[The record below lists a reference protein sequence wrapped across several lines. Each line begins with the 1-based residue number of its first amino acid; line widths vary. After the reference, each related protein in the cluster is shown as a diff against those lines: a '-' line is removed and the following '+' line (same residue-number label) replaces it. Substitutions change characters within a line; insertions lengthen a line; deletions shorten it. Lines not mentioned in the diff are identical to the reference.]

1 MHLEYK
7 GFSGVFYQVS
17 TWVMRFTTTNFLWF
31 LFNLPIAYL
40 ALNLLF
46 VKNKNEVLSIGIII
60 IFLIPLVFFPA
71 TTAMFGIVRKWI
83 TNEDIKLLNSF
94 WKYYRENYFRSM
106 IGGMVF
112 TLIWVTLFI
121 NYFLFL
127 NSNLNNL
134 LSWFLLGFAFLLT
147 ICTLHFFSITV
158 HMKIGFFRSLRNS
171 FFITVGNPL
180 LSLQI
185 GIMTGAIIYLSF
197 NIITFLIPFFMGSL
211 IAYLSFASFYKYFT
225 KLQAEAD

>member
-1 MHLEYK
+1 MEYK
-7 GFSGVFYQVS
+7 GFSGVFYQIAV
-17 TWVMRFTTTNFLWF
+17 WIMRFTTTNLLWF

-40 ALNLLF
+40 ALNLLL
-46 VKNKNEVLSIGIII
+46 VKNVDELISLVTII
-60 IFLIPLVFFPA
+60 IFLTPFVFFPA
-71 TTAMFGIVRKWI
+71 TTAMFGIARKWV
-83 TNEDIKLLNSF
+83 TNQDIKLLSSF
-94 WKYYRENYFRSM
+94 WKYYKENYIRSM
-106 IGGMVF
+106 TGGMILV
-112 TLIWVTLFI
+112 LIWVMVFI
-121 NYFLFL
+121 NYYLFL
-127 NSNLNNL
+127 NSNLNSL
-134 LSWFLLGFAFLLT
+134 FSWFFFGLAFLLT

-158 HMKIGFFRSLRNS
+158 HMKIRLFRSLRNS

-225 KLQAEAD
+225 RLQAEAE